1 MADIERTVITS
12 DQAPRPIGAYS
23 VGMSVNPGR
32 LVYVAGQV
40 ALDADGNLVGPG
52 DTAAQTRQVLANIG
66 HILAAAGAGFS
77 NVVEFTTYV
86 VGRDSVQQFIA
97 GRNVVYPEIFPNGD
111 YPPNTLLVVDG
122 LVREE
127 FLVEIKAVAAL
138 PQ

>member
-1 MADIERTVITS
+1 MAQLQRTTITS

-23 VGMSVNPGR
+23 LGMAVNPGH

-40 ALDADGNLVGPG
+40 AMNAEGTLVGPE
-52 DTAAQTRQVLANIG
+52 DAATQTKQVYTNIG
-66 HILAAAGAGFS
+66 QILAAAGATFN

-86 VGRDSVQQFIA
+86 VGRDSIQKFIE
-97 GRNVVYPEIFPNGD
+97 GRNQIYPSLYPEGD
-111 YPPNTLLVVDG
+111 FPPNTLLVVNG

-138 PQ
+138 P